1 MDQAQTITTLLEE
14 WRAGNADA
22 RDRLIEHVYEQLRRI
37 ATPLMRRERSD
48 HLLQTTALVHEAYIR
63 LSGQGALQVRDRSHL
78 FALLARQMRRIL
90 VDWARAEKAD
100 KRWGR
105 LNRIAIPDVPM
116 AQAWR
121 GEDLLALDEAL
132 ERLEALD
139 PRAAEVVELRY
150 FAGLS
155 EADTADTLNVS
166 VSTVKRDWEFA
177 RTWFV
182 TQLRPLARG
191 QTTTDD

>member
-1 MDQAQTITTLLEE
+1 MDQTQTITTLLEE

-22 RDRLIEHVYEQLRRI
+22 RDRLIERVYDQLRRI

-48 HLLQTTALVHEAYIR
+48 HMLQTTALVHEAYIR
-63 LSGQGALQVRDRSHL
+63 LSGQGALEIRDRSHL

-105 LNRIAIPDVPM
+105 QNRVAINDVPM

-132 ERLEALD
+132 ACLETLD

-155 EADTADTLNVS
+155 EADTAHTLNVS
-166 VSTVKRDWEFA
+166 VSTVKRDWDFA
-177 RTWFV
+177 RAWLA
-182 TQLRPLARG
+182 TQLRPLASG
-191 QTTTDD
+191 QAMRDE

>member
-1 MDQAQTITTLLEE
+1 MAFQGLTGSAAAIDVEGAQTTVTRKIVQTRTSGIGCGEDSGDKCQCRRDAGGIAAYDLHQAVTDRVRP
-14 WRAGNADA
+14 RA
-22 RDRLIEHVYEQLRRI
+22 DR
-37 ATPLMRRERSD
+37 TP
-48 HLLQTTALVHEAYIR
+48 
-63 LSGQGALQVRDRSHL
+63 
-78 FALLARQMRRIL
+78 IL

-177 RTWFV
+177 RTWLV
-182 TQLRPLARG
+182 TQLRPLAHG